1 VGFISKIKS
10 RWKQPPWPMVAI
22 LWRDAFDGGNGWT
35 DVEEYKPQETLVV
48 TVGFLWP
55 NCLDGYVTLVNSF
68 MPDEIPNIK
77 TTSGP
82 VHIPVEMVVE
92 TVLLGFPPFP
102 SRSFAEVSE
111 TPETRVPGYPRRLG
125 KSQRATSRRRGRR

>member
-1 VGFISKIKS
+1 MGFMAKIKA

-22 LWRDAFDGGNGWT
+22 LWRDAFDGENGWT
-35 DVEEYKPQETLVV
+35 DVEDYKPTETLVV

-68 MPDEIPNIK
+68 MPDELPNIK

-82 VHIPVEMVVE
+82 VHIPVGMVVE

-102 SRSFAEVSE
+102 SRSFAEVDE
-111 TPETRVPGYPRRLG
+111 TPESQAQRYPRRAA
-125 KSQRATSRRRGRR
+125 RARRGASRRRGLR